1 MATINTVFSITD
13 QMSAPLQN
21 ITDAVSNLNKTLGS
35 ASQAA
40 VNSGNTAAS
49 AVSKATKAHNSFDD
63 TMKKLMTSL
72 KGLASGYKSQGSAS
86 QQAANQTNKANDA
99 LAKSSDVVKQL
110 ESRVKSLAAQYLSFK
125 AVVGGVKSAVNFINE
140 GLESSYE
147 TDSFSTQLQNVLDS
161 QGNSGAYDSIV
172 AKAQELADA
181 GMYSQTALIGAAG
194 ELATYVTDPEATEG
208 LMDLLTDYAAGMTGG
223 GDIGGDQMVN
233 LATGLGKAL
242 AGSYDALTKKGF
254 EFTEAQKAV
263 IKGEATETEKL
274 EALGKGYSEMSEDM
288 QAVTVLQNVVG
299 ENWNG
304 LYEAM
309 SNTSEGQAVTQAK
322 NLEDIKEQLAS
333 ELSPEIA
340 SLKSK
345 INSLFPKISSVLPQ
359 LVTPIKQL
367 LTAANSGMDFIIS
380 KFTVIT
386 DFLAKVIEAVTFVV
400 PRFISWGQAVAS
412 VATGFLGISTASNST
427 THSTSQTVSVTEK
440 LSAIWEKIKDP
451 VNSIVSSVV
460 LLAQSIGSSLL
471 NIIKSIWSVIQAIGT
486 AVTQVAGSFNSAG
499 SATGTV
505 TSGVQGIAIAI
516 NGAVTALSYVVQ
528 IVASGLT
535 SAISSASAIWQNFFG
550 IVQRFGTA
558 FKVVGATML
567 GILTAILPVVGTI
580 IGLYVGWQ
588 AQVALLAA
596 KEAVFNTVKA
606 IGNTLQ
612 LAFNALC
619 AANPAVLIITAIIT
633 ALAALISIMVIVI
646 SNVVSSSQITHS
658 VLGKVVG
665 AVYAA
670 GAYFKNIGASI
681 YNAFQKL
688 IADAWQGIAD
698 FINSVINGAG
708 IVKTKVVNNVGTILS
723 TILNGV
729 YTVTSALDKL
739 LGTNYSSG
747 VQSVLDRTNDWANEK
762 WTEKQYV
769 DPTYNYTQMQTVSV
783 ADAYEK
789 GAAIGDEWN
798 KKLQSFKDKI
808 TSMKSEIDD
817 WNYEEETDTDTDS
830 SSSSSSSSVSLDDED
845 SDTLDDIADSTSS
858 TASNTSKS
866 SEDLKWLRDIAE
878 AEHIDKY
885 TDQKVTINFK
895 TVSNVNSTTDANE
908 IISIFKTG
916 MQQELNKAKAG
927 I

>member
-1 MATINTVFSITD
+1 MATINSVFSITD

-21 ITDAVSNLNKTLGS
+21 ITDSVSNLNNALSS
-35 ASQAA
+35 AGQQAA
-40 VNSGNTAAS
+40 SSSNTAAS
-49 AVSKATKAHNSFDD
+49 AVNKATKAHTSFDGA
-63 TMKKLMTSL
+63 MKKLMTSI
-72 KGLASGYKSQGSAS
+72 KGLASGYKQEGSAS
-86 QQAANQTNKANDA
+86 QQAANKTSKANSA
-99 LAKSSDVVKQL
+99 FSKSADVVNQL
-110 ESRVKSLAAQYLSFK
+110 ESKVKSLAAQYLSFK
-125 AVVGGVKSAVNFINE
+125 AVASGVKSAISFINE

-161 QGNSGAYDSIV
+161 QGNSDAYDSII
-172 AKAQELADA
+172 AKAQELSDA

-263 IKGEATETEKL
+263 IKGEATEAEKL
-274 EALGKGYSEMSEDM
+274 EALGEGYSDMSEDM
-288 QAVTVLQNVVG
+288 QAVTVLQEVVG
-299 ENWNG
+299 ENWDG

-333 ELSPEIA
+333 ELSPEIS

-345 INSLFPKISSVLPQ
+345 ISSLFPKISTVLPQ

-367 LTAANSGMDFIIS
+367 LTAANSGMDFIVS

-386 DFLAKVIEAVTFVV
+386 DFLTKVIEAVTYVV
-400 PRFISWGQAVAS
+400 PRLVSWGQTVAS
-412 VATGFLGISTASNST
+412 VAAGFLGISTASDST
-427 THSTSQTVSVTEK
+427 TESTTQTVSVTEK
-440 LSAIWEKIKDP
+440 LSAIWEKIKEP

-460 LLAQSIGSSLL
+460 LLAQSIGSSLFS
-471 NIIKSIWSVIQAIGT
+471 IIKSIWSVIQAIGT
-486 AVTQVAGSFNSAG
+486 AVTQVVGSFNSAG

-516 NGAVTALSYVVQ
+516 NGVVTALSYVVQ
-528 IVASGLT
+528 IVASSLT
-535 SAISSASAIWQNFFG
+535 SGISSMSVVWQNFFG
-550 IVQRFGTA
+550 IIQRLGA
-558 FKVVGATML
+558 VFKVVGAVIL
-567 GILTAILPVVGTI
+567 GVLTAMLPVVGTI
-580 IGLYVGWQ
+580 VGLYIGWQ

-596 KEAVFNTVKA
+596 KEATFNAVKA

-612 LAFNALC
+612 LAFNAIC
-619 AANPAVLIITAIIT
+619 AANPAVLIITAIIA
-633 ALAALISIMVIVI
+633 ALAVLISIMVAVI
-646 SNVVSSSQITHS
+646 SQVVESSQITHS

-670 GAYFKNIGASI
+670 GAYFKNIGVGI
-681 YNAFQKL
+681 YNGFHEL
-688 IADAWQGIAD
+688 IGNVWGGIAD
-698 FINSVINGAG
+698 FVNGAINLAG
-708 IVKTKVVNNVGTILS
+708 KAKTKIVNIVGSLCS
-723 TILNGV
+723 KVLNGV
-729 YTVTSALDKL
+729 LSITSALDNF
-739 LGTNYSSG
+739 LGTDYSSG
-747 VQSVLDRTNDWANEK
+747 VQNVLDKTSKWADEK

-769 DPTYNYTQMQTVSV
+769 DPTYNYTKLQTISV
-783 ADAYEK
+783 EDAYEK
-789 GAAIGDEWN
+789 GASIGDEWN
-798 KKLQSFKDKI
+798 SKLQSFKDKI

-830 SSSSSSSSVSLDDED
+830 SSGSSSSSVSLDDED

-858 TASNTSKS
+858 TANNTSKS

-908 IISIFKTG
+908 IVSIFKTG